1 MEHAAALLV
10 QIIFNSNGRIQALL
24 KDETASNPQ
33 AAAAFLKPW
42 YLAMLTMVK
51 SAEAFDQGASRG
63 PGI

>member
-1 MEHAAALLV
+1 MLL
-10 QIIFNSNGRIQALL
+10 ISKMNRIMARDRIQTLL

-33 AAAAFLKPW
+33 SVAAFLKPW

-51 SAEAFDQGASRG
+51 SAEAFDQGATRW